1 MYVKKVFDTC
11 LPSLSAIKR
20 WYQVVHGSPG
30 ITKEALEV
38 LKYKAEDATQ
48 KGKQIVCGLIVDE
61 MSIRRH
67 IELDNGKLTGYVD
80 YGADIDTE
88 ELPVAKEA
96 LTFMVN
102 AINGD
107 WKIPVA
113 YFLIDGLDA
122 SERANLIKMTLECL
136 YETGI
141 KVVALTFDGLP
152 CNIKVGRELGANLD
166 ASTLKT
172 SFPHPK
178 TNEDVFILI
187 DACHCL
193 KLVRNILASKG
204 SMFDGKKEIVD
215 WNYIIKLERFQQDQG
230 LMAGTKIRNRHIQW
244 YNEKM
249 KVKLA
254 AQTLS
259 KSVAH
264 ALSCLSNDMQ
274 NKKIREAFKGCDATV
289 RFINIFNDLFDSLN
303 SRNLLSRGFK
313 SPIKMGNAKQFYE
326 FFHECEN
333 YIRGLTVSR
342 DGIHLIDSKWKTGF
356 LGFVICI
363 KSVEGLFRRLVEPVD
378 SPMSFLMTYKLS
390 QDHLETFFS
399 LIRSRGGYN
408 NNPSAKQF
416 KAAYKQLL
424 VRHEIASSENA
435 NCLPLSEI
443 PILSVSGQSRSNFI
457 NRINHDTHRHLSN
470 DLEVIDNFQEATYDT
485 DYAADN
491 PPKIINEYVEDVVG
505 YISGFVQRKLL
516 ASIKCEECTAA
527 IVSNCS
533 SQSFHLINR
542 KNRGGL
548 LQPNKDIYK
557 LCKIGERSFRT
568 IQAAG
573 KVTSKNVI
581 ELLIQHS
588 MRDIDSNVFSVLQE
602 HILNQSIFD
611 NHHIILIKSVL
622 FEYFKIRLCHVAKS
636 LTASLQSNKVRS
648 KNSRLTIFKGH

>member
-303 SRNLLSRGFK
+303 SRNLLSSGFK

-443 PILSVSGQSRSNFI
+443 PILSVSGQSRNNFI

>member
-313 SPIKMGNAKQFYE
+313 SPIKMGNAKQFM
-326 FFHECEN
+326 N
-333 YIRGLTVSR
+333 
-342 DGIHLIDSKWKTGF
+342 
-356 LGFVICI
+356 
-363 KSVEGLFRRLVEPVD
+363 
-378 SPMSFLMTYKLS
+378 SFM
-390 QDHLETFFS
+390 
-399 LIRSRGGYN
+399 N
-408 NNPSAKQF
+408 AK
-416 KAAYKQLL
+416 
-424 VRHEIASSENA
+424 I
-435 NCLPLSEI
+435 
-443 PILSVSGQSRSNFI
+443 
-457 NRINHDTHRHLSN
+457 T
-470 DLEVIDNFQEATYDT
+470 
-485 DYAADN
+485 
-491 PPKIINEYVEDVVG
+491 
-505 YISGFVQRKLL
+505 
-516 ASIKCEECTAA
+516 
-527 IVSNCS
+527 
-533 SQSFHLINR
+533 
-542 KNRGGL
+542 
-548 LQPNKDIYK
+548 
-557 LCKIGERSFRT
+557 
-568 IQAAG
+568 
-573 KVTSKNVI
+573 
-581 ELLIQHS
+581 
-588 MRDIDSNVFSVLQE
+588 
-602 HILNQSIFD
+602 
-611 NHHIILIKSVL
+611 
-622 FEYFKIRLCHVAKS
+622 
-636 LTASLQSNKVRS
+636 
-648 KNSRLTIFKGH
+648 